1 MAGLMKRSCAIKSP
15 EGRKSLSQNILKACL
30 AAALLFLC
38 GSASANKHNCP
49 LALVLAVDVSG
60 SIDAYEYGIQ
70 MRGLADAFRSEDIV
84 HAIELF
90 GMSGIYVTAIHWS
103 GDTQQFQIMP
113 WTRLSSRAGVY
124 AFAAELERRP
134 RTFDHFA
141 TAIGEAL
148 GFANSLFLKLPA
160 LCHRRVIDVSGD
172 GKSNEGWSP
181 HLIRDAVVGGGV
193 TINGLAILASDPK
206 LKSYYQ
212 RRIIGGDRSFVMSAD
227 LFEDYPKSI
236 RRKLLREIMPGPVAT
251 NEGRFE
257 KTKQPVMA
265 EDFDNNQ
272 SLSAAPS
279 RALYQ

>member
-1 MAGLMKRSCAIKSP
+1 M
-15 EGRKSLSQNILKACL
+15 SQNILKICI

-38 GSASANKHNCP
+38 ESASANKHNCP

-60 SIDAYEYGIQ
+60 SIDSYEYGIQ
-70 MRGLADAFRSEDIV
+70 MSGLADAFRSEDIV

-90 GMSGIYVTAIHWS
+90 GNSGIYVTAIHWS
-103 GDTQQFQIMP
+103 GDNQQFQIMP
-113 WTRLSSRAGVY
+113 WSRLSSRAGLY

-148 GFANSLFLKLPA
+148 GFANSLFLKLPVA
-160 LCHRRVIDVSGD
+160 CHRHVIDVSGD

-181 HLIRDAVVGGGV
+181 NLIRDAVVGGGV
-193 TINGLAILASDPK
+193 TINGLAILANDPK

-257 KTKQPVMA
+257 KTKQPAMA
-265 EDFDNNQ
+265 EEFESNQ
-272 SLSAAPS
+272 SLSASPS
-279 RALYQ
+279 RAHY